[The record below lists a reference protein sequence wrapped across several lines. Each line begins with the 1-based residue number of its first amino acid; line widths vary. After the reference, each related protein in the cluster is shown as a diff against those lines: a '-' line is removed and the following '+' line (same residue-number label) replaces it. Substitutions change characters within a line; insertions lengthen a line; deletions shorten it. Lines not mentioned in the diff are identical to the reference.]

1 MANAFEVAPYSIDAL
16 KRLLRQGAK
25 VSALVV
31 SRKQHT
37 KYFRS
42 YFEALMAKTI
52 VSEADY
58 IDRDYLEDFAGYYVR
73 CFPNYARRCRR
84 LHFFNFTFSQ
94 DDFANLLASPANKK
108 ALARFQKGYLGFVV
122 VKPLPETIIGRTC
135 LRTYIENDERCFPI
149 TRHYEANLF
158 GIPLTVKSLAY
169 QEQDR
174 VAAACATSA
183 LWSVFHGTGKLFHHH
198 IPSPV
203 EITRAANVFVPSSSR
218 SLPSSGLTVFQMA
231 QAMRSVSLEPYYVK
245 ASDEYVLK
253 STLYAYL
260 RGRVP
265 VLLGIDLYEMEKGK
279 AHFDG
284 KHAVT
289 ATGFRLEKPK
299 PEPHG
304 DTKFL
309 LRASR
314 MNKLYAHDDQVG
326 PFARMVL
333 DGVQITI
340 HPANKPPSKQTS
352 LTTSWVPRLGDQVR
366 AVPDIM
372 LVPLYHKIRIPFD
385 RVHDAVVRFDSFVE
399 ELRKLAPNV
408 LRERFEWDIYLTNAN
423 ELKSEILKAN
433 SINGRDKQQVLSQPM
448 PRFIWRAA
456 GRFGEATILDLLF
469 DATDIEQGDFFVRA
483 VEYDAGVSKF
493 FRMIARERSLL
504 RLFDLG
510 GESRIVN
517 WFAKQPV

>member
-1 MANAFEVAPYSIDAL
+1 MANVFEVAPYSID
-16 KRLLRQGAK
+16 
-25 VSALVV
+25 
-31 SRKQHT
+31 T
-37 KYFRS
+37 
-42 YFEALMAKTI
+42 
-52 VSEADY
+52 
-58 IDRDYLEDFAGYYVR
+58 
-73 CFPNYARRCRR
+73 
-84 LHFFNFTFSQ
+84 
-94 DDFANLLASPANKK
+94 
-108 ALARFQKGYLGFVV
+108 
-122 VKPLPETIIGRTC
+122 
-135 LRTYIENDERCFPI
+135 
-149 TRHYEANLF
+149 
-158 GIPLTVKSLAY
+158 
-169 QEQDR
+169 
-174 VAAACATSA
+174 A

-279 AHFDG
+279 ARFDG

-289 ATGFRLEKPK
+289 ATGFRLEKLK

-326 PFARMVL
+326 PFARMIL
-333 DGVQITI
+333 DGVEVMTRC
-340 HPANKPPSKQTS
+340 AGKQTS
-352 LTTSWVPRLGDQVR
+352 LTTSWVPRLGDQIR

-423 ELKSEILKAN
+423 ELKSEILKSD
-433 SINGRDKQQVLSQPM
+433 SISGSDKQQVLSQPM

-456 GRFGEATILDLLF
+456 ARFGEATILDLLF

-483 VEYDAGVSKF
+483 VEYDASVSKF
-493 FRMIARERSLL
+493 FRLIARERSLL

-510 GESRIVN
+510 GESRIIN